1 MSVCGASSDRGKN
14 FGRDS
19 KSNLSV
25 QIGFRSFLQDTHGNM
40 AMLFILMSTV
50 LFLFVGGAVDY
61 TRYNGMRA
69 NILDSLDAA
78 SLAVAR
84 MEEKH
89 KDWTPDQL
97 VAYGERFFVENSTYE
112 GALLKPNHAPYTE
125 IGDIVTFDLVT
136 DDTKVRACIDGSIE
150 THLLPVVNIRY
161 LEISQCVGI
170 TKAGAGRVEIALV
183 LDMTGS
189 MNSSVGGEKKMTSLK
204 KAVVAMLDVMFGD
217 DTQSDNLKIGVVP
230 FNYHVN
236 AGGATS
242 WVSTWGD
249 LNAQSHYHGARFI
262 HVDEN
267 GNVDANTKVN
277 HYRLYDSDPDAN
289 WTGCVESR
297 PYPLDEL
304 DTPPGSATTTTI
316 LSTAMTAP
324 SSEDEPDPTMQAA
337 FGSMPSIDPSQ
348 SLSQLAG
355 VANSRFVPVFLGDD
369 PDCNSDWNGRCAR
382 RRGYR
387 HWEETV
393 SIPINGANNSQTF
406 ARNWFSN
413 PSAAPGINKFKYQQ
427 RDYIDDEFFIGRY
440 GGQTTGHYARIV
452 EQFRALESPTG
463 PYTAAQQAFRDYMIE
478 LGVGNTRFTDPTVT
492 SPTDA
497 SPLDYDEFI
506 LRGAYVG
513 WWNPVTQRYDH
524 KYNLPKDDPTFAPNM
539 PGCPPA
545 LLPMTDDRFAIDGG
559 DANKDGLPDGGIVG
573 SLYTTGGTN
582 IPNGA
587 MWGWRVVSDGLP
599 FTESTGPADIGPNG
613 TSESDWQRAVI
624 IMTDGENT
632 FYEESTHFG
641 SWATSYGY
649 VNEERM
655 GDGID
660 ATNSGGTNGN
670 MKDEA
675 DNKLLRICRRM
686 KQEGILVYTIVFD
699 VTAGSNVDSRMKSCA
714 TQPAAPYYFNAPNS
728 SELKAAFEDIA
739 ANLTDLH
746 VSQ

>member
-1 MSVCGASSDRGKN
+1 MSVCGAFSKRSEVIDPGHRKN
-14 FGRDS
+14 L
-19 KSNLSV
+19 NL
-25 QIGFRSFLQDTHGNM
+25 QKKFQNYLQDRHGNM
-40 AMLFILMSTV
+40 AMLFVLMSTA
-50 LFLFVGGAVDY
+50 LFLFVGGSVDY
-61 TRYNGMRA
+61 ARYNGVRTDV
-69 NILDSLDAA
+69 LESLEAA

-84 MEEKH
+84 MEEVH
-89 KDWTPDQL
+89 QDWTNDQL
-97 VAYGERFFVENSTYE
+97 VTYGERFFVENTVYE
-112 GALLKPNHAPYTE
+112 DILLKPNHAPYVSFS
-125 IGDIVTFDLVT
+125 DIVSFDLTT
-136 DDTKVRACIDGSIE
+136 DDTKVRACIDATIE
-150 THLLPVVNIRY
+150 THLLSVVKIQY
-161 LEISQCVGI
+161 LDVAQCVGV
-170 TKAGAGRVEIALV
+170 TKSGTGRVEVALV

-189 MNSSVGGEKKMTSLK
+189 MNSYVGGEKKMTSLK
-204 KAVVAMLDVMFGD
+204 KAVVAMLDVLFGD
-217 DTQSDNLKIGVVP
+217 EIKSNNLKIGVVP

-236 AGGATS
+236 AGGAHS
-242 WVSTWGD
+242 WVSSWGD
-249 LNAQSHYHGARFI
+249 LNAQSLYHGARFI

-267 GNVDANTKVN
+267 GNVDVNTKVN
-277 HYRLYDSDPDAN
+277 HYRLYDSNPDAN

-316 LSTAMTAP
+316 LSAALTPLSAT
-324 SSEDEPDPTMQAA
+324 DEPDPMMQAA
-337 FGSMPSIDPSQ
+337 FSNMPAIDPSL

-369 PDCNSDWNGRCAR
+369 PDCNSSWNGRCAR
-382 RRGYR
+382 RSGYR

-393 SIPINGANNSQTF
+393 SISVNGATYPQTF
-406 ARNWFSN
+406 ARNWFSH
-413 PSAAPGINKFKYQQ
+413 PSAAPGINATKYQQ
-427 RDYIDDEFFIGRY
+427 RDYIDDELYIGRY
-440 GGQTTGHYARIV
+440 GGQSSGHYARVV

-463 PYTAAQQAFRDYMIE
+463 PYTPAQQAFRDYMID
-478 LGVGNTRFTDPTVT
+478 LGVGTNRFTDPSVT
-492 SPTDA
+492 SASDA

-513 WWNPVTQRYDH
+513 WWNPITQRYDH
-524 KYNLPKDDPTFAPNM
+524 KYNLPKDDPTFAPYM
-539 PGCPPA
+539 PSCPPA
-545 LLPMTDDRFAIDGG
+545 LLPMTDDRLAIDGG
-559 DANKDGLPDGGIVG
+559 DANDDGLPDGGIVG

-599 FTESTGPADIGPNG
+599 FTESTGPTDIGPNG

-655 GDGID
+655 GQGID

-675 DNKLLRICRRM
+675 DNKLLRICRHM
-686 KQEGILVYTIVFD
+686 KQEDILVYTIVFD
-699 VTAGSNVDSRMKSCA
+699 VTAGSNVDTRMKACA
-714 TQPAAPYYFNAPNS
+714 SEPNEPFYFNAPNA
-728 SELKAAFEDIA
+728 SELKSAFEDIA
-739 ANLTDLH
+739 ANLTNLH